1 MAEVQVFANGPNVLI
16 TRRKPD
22 DLPAFCEGFV
32 AELQQISEGSPRGRY
47 PISAVSPGGAGDGKK
62 IICEDKQG

>member
-16 TRRKPD
+16 TSRKPD
-22 DLPAFCEGFV
+22 DLLPSASGSSRSCGRPPEGC
-32 AELQQISEGSPRGRY
+32 PRGRY
-47 PISAVSPGGAGDGKK
+47 LITAVSPGGAGDGKK